1 MHLICFSH
9 ITRTAGFLPP
19 ADVWKAGKDVLPYGW
34 ERAVDD
40 TGRSYFIKYFF
51 FEYFMFFYYLVAFKS
66 VSYFISMYIL
76 VM

>member
-1 MHLICFSH
+1 MWNIKLTSILYILKRRFKRSYLSMHLICFSH

-40 TGRSYFIKYFF
+40 TGRSYFIK
-51 FEYFMFFYYLVAFKS
+51 
-66 VSYFISMYIL
+66 
-76 VM
+76 

>member
-1 MHLICFSH
+1 MNLICFSH

-40 TGRSYFIKYFF
+40 TGRSYFIK
-51 FEYFMFFYYLVAFKS
+51 
-66 VSYFISMYIL
+66 
-76 VM
+76 